1 MGHAQ
6 AALPKNS
13 AWERKGR
20 SGANHS
26 VRGTSIP
33 AGLFRA
39 FKHTTIHITAPVF
52 ANGRKATS
60 PWVGACCSTPRE
72 N

>member
-20 SGANHS
+20 SGASHS
-26 VRGTSIP
+26 VRSTSIP

-39 FKHTTIHITAPVF
+39 FNHTTIPITAPVF
-52 ANGRKATS
+52 AIGRKPTS
-60 PWVGACCSTPRE
+60 PRVGARCSTPRE